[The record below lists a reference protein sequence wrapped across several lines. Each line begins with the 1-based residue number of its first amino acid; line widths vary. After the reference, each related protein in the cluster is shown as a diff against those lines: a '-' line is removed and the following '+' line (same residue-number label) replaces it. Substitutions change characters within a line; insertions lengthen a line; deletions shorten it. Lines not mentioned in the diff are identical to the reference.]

1 MYEVR
6 NLAFSYRGRQVLR
19 DVSFVVSPGEIVS
32 VTGSN
37 GAGKTTLL
45 KILATVLEPDS
56 GRIFVEGADA
66 LARPVKYRRQLGYMP
81 ENPALY
87 GDMTVKSY
95 LEYRAAL
102 KGEKDKRIRRRVS
115 EAVEICQIGDMLK
128 SRIAPLSFGMKRR
141 VSFADAILMRP
152 KILLLDDFLA
162 GLDSSARESAGAW
175 LSTVA
180 AFSSVVVTGHEI
192 EDFARWSTRILV
204 LSQGEVSATVEA
216 AGASGDEVVR
226 RALAALKGVNQ

>member
-226 RALAALKGVNQ
+226 RTLAAIKGVNQ

>member
-1 MYEVR
+1 M
-6 NLAFSYRGRQVLR
+6 
-19 DVSFVVSPGEIVS
+19 
-32 VTGSN
+32 
-37 GAGKTTLL
+37 
-45 KILATVLEPDS
+45 
-56 GRIFVEGADA
+56 
-66 LARPVKYRRQLGYMP
+66 KYRRQLGYMP

-226 RALAALKGVNQ
+226 RTLAALKGVNQ

>member
-66 LARPVKYRRQLGYMP
+66 LARPVKYRRQIGYMP

-226 RALAALKGVNQ
+226 RTLAALKGVNQ

>member
-32 VTGSN
+32 VAGSN

-128 SRIAPLSFGMKRR
+128 SRVAPLSFGMKRR

-226 RALAALKGVNQ
+226 RTLAALKGVNQ

>member
-226 RALAALKGVNQ
+226 RTLAALKGVNQ

>member
-32 VTGSN
+32 VAGSN

-226 RALAALKGVNQ
+226 RTRAALKGVNQ

>member
-32 VTGSN
+32 VAGSN

-226 RALAALKGVNQ
+226 RTLAALKGVNQ